1 MNCAICG
8 EDLSNRFIHRLSCGT
23 SEEPHEFH
31 YECLLKTFII
41 TNYEKDRGCPYCRK
55 KTDYLPLVY
64 GLKKV
69 IPGIHCSYHDLKNK
83 KEELKNYQVR
93 CKHILTRGAR
103 KHEECEKSC
112 QLGFQYCINHL
123 KSNPQLKF
131 DLKKKFIVKKQGQD
145 ASDTEE
151 KAPEVPK

>member
-1 MNCAICG
+1 MNKNEEEDCSICG
-8 EDLSNRFIHRLSCGT
+8 LQLNEKFQYKLPCNHI
-23 SEEPHEFH
+23 FH
-31 YECLLKTFII
+31 YECLLKTFI
-41 TNYEKDRGCPYCRK
+41 TNSEKDRGCPYCRK

-69 IPGIHCSYHDLKNK
+69 VPGIHCSYHDLKNK

-103 KHEECEKSC
+103 KHEECGKSC

-123 KSNPQLKF
+123 KSNPQFKF
-131 DLKKKFIVKKQGQD
+131 DSNKKFIVKKQGQD
-145 ASDTEE
+145 ASDSTEKGE
-151 KAPEVPK
+151 DISQ